1 MSWRPGTQPGLSAE
15 PALLRRRGF
24 LLSLHPLAG
33 LLAAGIT
40 PNAHAGRQ
48 LEEPLADAV
57 RTALS
62 ASIES
67 QAPPVPEFEA
77 SQARD
82 AHERWLNAMGAR
94 LTRQFP
100 EAQIR
105 REFLQTVWYEAT
117 RAGLELGLVLGL
129 IQVESGFRKFAVS
142 SAGARGFMQVMP
154 FWSRLI
160 GDGDAAKLFH
170 MQTNLRFG
178 CVILRHY
185 LDRERGE
192 LFMALGRYNGS
203 RGQAPYPNA
212 VLAAGRQWAMA
223 G

>member
-1 MSWRPGTQPGLSAE
+1 MSLRPGTQPGLRAA

-24 LLSLHPLAG
+24 LRSLQSPAW
-33 LLAAGIT
+33 LLAAGT
-40 PNAHAGRQ
+40 APNAHAGRQ

-67 QAPPVPEFEA
+67 RAPPVPEFEA
-77 SQARD
+77 AQARE

-212 VLAAGRQWAMA
+212 VLAASKQWAMA